1 MRSRHPISIVSLPG
15 LILAAILYVALNI
28 LTTAWT
34 PTQRLDLTND
44 GLFTLTDG
52 TRQTLLG
59 IDEPVE
65 LHLFFSSRLGREV
78 PAYAAYG
85 RRVRELL
92 REMTTASLGKLVL
105 IEHDPEPFS
114 DTEDLAVEFG
124 IQGVPVDDG
133 EELAWFGLAGRNSV
147 DDIEKIDFFQ
157 PDRER
162 LLEYD
167 LTRLVHVL
175 ANPDPAVIGIVSSLP
190 VMGDMG
196 GQQRGGAQAGVLVP
210 WEIGNRLRDEYQV
223 MNLPTAFDRLPHQV
237 TAMMVVQA
245 DGMNQR
251 ALYELEQFLFRGGA
265 AIIFIDPL
273 VESTRSSPPESPRK
287 AAGAITQ
294 LLGHWGV
301 ATSSHTVVG
310 DKTMALKVNAG
321 TAARPLAADYL
332 AWLGVTPDYMDQAD
346 PITSQLPT
354 LHLASAGHLEI
365 SDDSTLSL
373 QALVTSSK
381 NSSLIDVQDVRG
393 PGLNVLGLLEAFR
406 PDSQTYVL
414 AARLSGR
421 VSTMFSDG
429 PPSRTVPATA
439 SEQQDR
445 PEPAQLMQSEQPLN
459 VVVVTDTDMLRDRFW
474 LQTQRF
480 FGRSVDQEIA
490 GNGDFVMNIVGNLSG
505 SNELSRLRTRG
516 GSQRPFEKVDELQQQ
531 AERALQDKERALQEK
546 LRETQ
551 SRINELQGVQ
561 TVEDAESG
569 ETTVK
574 ISITSEQK
582 DELELR
588 REEMLSIRND
598 LRGVQ
603 RGLRADVEKLEARLQ
618 FFNIGFIPLIVT
630 GIALFLG
637 LIRMVRRRRSY
648 RRNQDH
654 PVPAY
659 VQ

>member
-1 MRSRHPISIVSLPG
+1 MRSRRPISIVSLPG
-15 LILAAILYVALNI
+15 LILMAMLYVALNI
-28 LTTAWT
+28 LVTAWA
-34 PTQRLDLTND
+34 PTQRLDLTDD
-44 GLFTLTDG
+44 GLFTLTEG

-65 LHLFFSSRLGREV
+65 LHLFFSSHLGREV
-78 PAYAAYG
+78 PAYASYG
-85 RRVRELL
+85 RRVRELI
-92 REMTTASLGKLVL
+92 REMTTASHGKLVL

-167 LTRLVHVL
+167 LTRLIHVL

-190 VMGDMG
+190 VMGDMH

-210 WEIGNRLRDEYQV
+210 WEIGNRLRHEYQV
-223 MNLPTAFDRLPHQV
+223 MNLPSAFDRLPQQV
-237 TAMMVVQA
+237 TAMMVIQA
-245 DGMNQR
+245 NGMNQR

-265 AIIFIDPL
+265 AVIFVDPL
-273 VESTRSSPPESPRK
+273 AESTRSSPPPSQQN
-287 AAGAITQ
+287 ASGAITQ
-294 LLGHWGV
+294 LLNHWGV
-301 ATSSHTVVG
+301 STSSDSVVG
-310 DKTMALKVNAG
+310 DKSMALKVNAG
-321 TAARPLAADYL
+321 TAARPVAADYL
-332 AWLGVTPDYMDQAD
+332 AWLGVTPEYMEQAD
-346 PITSQLPT
+346 PITSQLPG

-365 SDDSTLSL
+365 RDDSTLSL
-373 QALVTSSK
+373 QALVTSSE
-381 NSSLIDVQDVRG
+381 NSSLIDVQDVRE
-393 PGLNVLGLLEAFR
+393 PDLNVLGLLEAFR

-414 AARLSGR
+414 AARLSGH
-421 VSTMFSDG
+421 VSTLFSDG
-429 PPSRTVPATA
+429 PPTRTVPATA
-439 SEQQDR
+439 SEQRDE

-459 VVVVTDTDMLRDRFW
+459 VVIVSDTDILRDRFW

-516 GSQRPFEKVDELQQQ
+516 GSQRPFEKVDALQQQ
-531 AERALQDKERALQEK
+531 AARALQDKERALQEK

-569 ETTVK
+569 ETKIK

-582 DELELR
+582 DELQLR

-598 LRGVQ
+598 LREVQ

-618 FFNIGFIPLIVT
+618 FFNIGFVPLIVT
-630 GIALFLG
+630 GLALCFG
-637 LIRMVRRRRSY
+637 LIRMLRRRRNYTRSQN
-648 RRNQDH
+648 RTVQ
-654 PVPAY
+654 AY